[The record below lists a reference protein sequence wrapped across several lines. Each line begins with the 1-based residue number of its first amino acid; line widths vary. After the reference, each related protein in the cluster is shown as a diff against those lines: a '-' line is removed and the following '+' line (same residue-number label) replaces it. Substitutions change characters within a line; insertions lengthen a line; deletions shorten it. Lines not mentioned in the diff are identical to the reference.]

1 MYQNIHDS
9 KLYIDGRAVEMLD
22 TASFTDNGN
31 NQLQSFNAS
40 FSDTHLSKMSLMNKK
55 VEFYLNKGSFN
66 GAPLFRG
73 YIREH
78 NSTDTKVSISAQDM
92 RIFLTGDGVVPIVID
107 DKDNYDGY
115 TVVQFLHDY
124 ITNKI
129 NTTETIINTN
139 TLKEMDKPIYMTG
152 IRGVTVPYEVISKKL
167 KEKIDDESDTDR
179 LNFEKIYEYFMDVI
193 HMDDTSGITIRK
205 STVLDNPQYTFSFQD
220 GIISISYKNRPP
232 ATKGIAHFGGSQ
244 VVFEYGNSPQGI
256 KGMKV
261 EARGDSKGEVK
272 ENMIGTVLLA
282 QRYDKE
288 ITLEVSKGYDIGL
301 GNIIHVTT
309 DDKDI
314 NGSYRVTA
322 KTISVS
328 KAKTTCRLSC
338 NNKPLK
344 LSDYLN

>member
-1 MYQNIHDS
+1 MYQNIHNP
-9 KLYIDGRAVEMLD
+9 KLYIDGRPVEMVD
-22 TASFTDNGN
+22 SANFTDNGS
-31 NQLQSFNAS
+31 NQLQTLSAT

-55 VEFYLNKGSFN
+55 VEFYLNKGSFD

-78 NSTDTKVSISAQDM
+78 NSTDAKVTISAQDV

-115 TVVQFLHDY
+115 TAVQFLHDY

-129 NTTETIINTN
+129 NTNETIINTN
-139 TLKEMDKPIYMTG
+139 TLKEMDKPIFMTG
-152 IRGVTVPYEVISKKL
+152 VRGTTIPYEAIASKL

-179 LNFEKIYEYFMDVI
+179 LDFEKIYEYFIDII

-205 STVLDNPQYTFSFQD
+205 STILDNPQYTFSFHD

-232 ATKGIAHFGGSQ
+232 ANKGISNFGGSQ
-244 VVFEYGNSPQGI
+244 VVFEYGNSPQGL

-261 EARGDSKGEVK
+261 EAEGNSRGEVR
-272 ENMIGTVLLA
+272 ENMIGKVLLA

-288 ITLEVSKGYDIGL
+288 ITLEVTKGYDIGL
-301 GNIIHVTT
+301 GNIIHITT

-314 NGSYRVTA
+314 NGNYRVTS
-322 KTISVS
+322 KSISVS
-328 KAKTTCRLSC
+328 KSKTTCRLSC